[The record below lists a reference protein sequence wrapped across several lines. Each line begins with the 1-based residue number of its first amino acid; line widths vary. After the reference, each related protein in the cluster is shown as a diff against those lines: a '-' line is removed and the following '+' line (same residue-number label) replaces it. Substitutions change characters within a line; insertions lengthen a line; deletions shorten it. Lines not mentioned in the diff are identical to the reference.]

1 MANEITMSTT
11 MSDQEKALASQ
22 LIARSAIHLVC
33 QSVCTTEKQPD
44 GTGVTHYFI
53 RYERTDVPLDPM
65 SEGVTPGYT
74 ALSTSQVTVE
84 LDQWGAVMAVTDRA
98 KVTTK
103 HPLVQ
108 ETLNLLADSAQRVI
122 DREIQVVWLAGT
134 NVQYGDGS
142 VTTRA
147 DITSSMVL
155 SETIIGQARV
165 TMVDAGASPRGGPEG
180 GIILGTS
187 TAVAGTEMR
196 QGIETAVSKGGSIN
210 KAMNYIAITAPQ
222 VIQTLL
228 NATNFLA
235 VHSYND
241 KPNLYVSEVGT
252 WMNIRWVESNFTP
265 KFTLLGSTTD
275 AVVSGN
281 AFGTDTPVVTAVNGG
296 GSLNSGV
303 TYFFKVT
310 AKKKDR
316 GFEERISDKHSMAS
330 AASGNNE
337 SFTFDFTGVSDDY
350 VYALYFDDTQTGS
363 AGTDAHLKLYAD
375 NIESGE
381 TVTVT
386 AVATS
391 STTAPPNIHAT
402 GTGDPATVFVV
413 YIHGEKSTAW
423 VGLRNFELKVATGAD
438 KTDPLDQLTTMGWKF
453 DGKAM
458 IYAQERLLRLEIA
471 STYV

>member
-11 MSDQEKALASQ
+11 MSDREKMLASQ

-33 QSVCTTEKQPD
+33 QSVCNTEKQRD
-44 GTGVTHYFI
+44 GTGTTHYFI

-65 SEGVTPGYT
+65 TEGVTPGYT
-74 ALSTSQVTVE
+74 ALQTSEVTVE

-98 KVTTK
+98 KVTTQ

-122 DREIQVVWLAGT
+122 DREIQNVWLAGT
-134 NVQYGDGS
+134 NIQYGDGS

-147 DITSSMVL
+147 GITSAMTL
-155 SETIIGQARV
+155 TEAIIGQARV

-180 GIILGTS
+180 GIILGS
-187 TAVAGTEMR
+187 GQNVAGNAMNQEIGTSS
-196 QGIETAVSKGGSIN
+196 SKGGSIN
-210 KAMNYIAITAPQ
+210 KGMNFVAITAPQ
-222 VIQTLL
+222 VIQQLL
-228 NATNFLA
+228 NATNFVSKNTYA
-235 VHSYND
+235 DTN
-241 KPNLYVSEVGT
+241 NLYASEVGV

-281 AFGTDTPVVTAVNGG
+281 SFGTDTPVVTAVNGG
-296 GSLNSGV
+296 GSLNSTV

-330 AASGNNE
+330 AATGDNE

-363 AGTDAHLKLYAD
+363 AGADSDLRLYAD
-375 NIESGE
+375 NIESGD

-391 STTAPPNIHAT
+391 STTAPANIHAT
-402 GTGDPATVFVV
+402 GTTDPATVFVV

-423 VGLRNFELKVATGAD
+423 VGLRNFELKVASGAD
-438 KTDPLDQLTTMGWKF
+438 KSDPLDQLTTMGWKF

>member
-1 MANEITMSTT
+1 MANEITMATT
-11 MSDQEKALASQ
+11 MNDQEKALAAK

-33 QSVCTTEKQPD
+33 QSVCTMEKQPD

-53 RYERTDVPLDPM
+53 RYERTDVPVDPLT
-65 SEGVTPGYT
+65 EGVTPAYT
-74 ALSTSQVTVE
+74 AMTNSQVSVE

-122 DREIQVVWLAGT
+122 DREIQNVWLSGT
-134 NVQYGDGS
+134 NIQYGDGS

-147 DITSSMVL
+147 GITSSMVL
-155 SETIIGQARV
+155 TEAIIGQARV

-180 GIILGTS
+180 GIILGS
-187 TAVAGTEMR
+187 SNAVAGTEMR
-196 QGIETAVSKGGSIN
+196 QDVVSAPSKGGSIN
-210 KAMNYIAITAPQ
+210 KGMNYVAITAPQ

-228 NATNFLA
+228 NATNFVSKNTYA
-235 VHSYND
+235 DTN
-241 KPNLYVSEVGT
+241 NLYTSEVGV

-265 KFTLLGSTTD
+265 KFTLLGNTTA
-275 AVVSGN
+275 AVTSGN
-281 AFGTDTPVVTAVNGG
+281 SFGTDTPVVTAVNGG
-296 GSLNSGV
+296 GSLTSGV
-303 TYFFKVT
+303 TYFYAVT

-316 GFEERISDKHSMAS
+316 GFEERISEAHST
-330 AASGNNE
+330 AAAATGNNE

-350 VYALYFDDTQTGS
+350 VYALYFDDTQAGS
-363 AGTDAHLKLYAD
+363 AGADADLRLYAD
-375 NIESGE
+375 NIESGDV
-381 TVTVT
+381 VTVT
-386 AVATS
+386 AVATA
-391 STTAPPNIHAT
+391 STTKPANIHAT
-402 GTGDPATVFVV
+402 GSSDPATVFVV
-413 YIHGEKSTAW
+413 YIHGEGSTAW

-438 KTDPLDQLTTMGWKF
+438 KSDPLDQLTTMGWKY